1 MSRPPDVQ
9 RIRDR
14 VRLEIIAALRATCAR
29 AVRDP
34 ARIEAVVLFG
44 SLARGDFDGLSDAD
58 LAVIGDRAAFDSGVF
73 AGFDRAVDIVTLP
86 PARWHAA
93 GGDGDD
99 MVAVIRR
106 EAIPVWP

>member
-1 MSRPPDVQ
+1 MNRLTPREHARQ
-9 RIRDR
+9 ATRDR
-14 VRLEIIAALRATCAR
+14 DIAALRAACAR

-34 ARIEAVVLFG
+34 ARIQAVVLFG

-58 LAVIGDRAAFDSGVF
+58 LAVIGDRSAFDSGVF
-73 AGFDRAVDIVTLP
+73 ADFDRAVDIVTLA

-93 GGDGDD
+93 GGDGVD

>member
-1 MSRPPDVQ
+1 MRSSP
-9 RIRDR
+9 
-14 VRLEIIAALRATCAR
+14 ALRAACAR

-58 LAVIGDRAAFDSGVF
+58 LAVI
-73 AGFDRAVDIVTLP
+73 
-86 PARWHAA
+86 
-93 GGDGDD
+93 
-99 MVAVIRR
+99 RR